1 MTIQKLVIEIKKN
14 SKLSEQCQL
23 IVQNDRVANVPM
35 YMYQMQGSHIMS
47 HILKLNTSGDVSGLK
62 HMDGYPNASTEILC
76 YIVPNNIHI

>member
-1 MTIQKLVIEIKKN
+1 MTIQKLVIEILKN

-35 YMYQMQGSHIMS
+35 YQIQGSHIMS

-62 HMDGYPNASTEILC
+62 HMDGYPNASTEITLC